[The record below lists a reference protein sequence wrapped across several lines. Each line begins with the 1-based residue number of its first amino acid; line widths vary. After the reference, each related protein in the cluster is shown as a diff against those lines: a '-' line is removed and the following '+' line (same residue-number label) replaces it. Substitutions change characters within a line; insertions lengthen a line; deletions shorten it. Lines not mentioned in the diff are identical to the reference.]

1 MEYLK
6 EIIKWIKTEVKKAKA
21 KGVIVGISGGIDS
34 ALVAYLAKKAFPN
47 NSLGI
52 LMPINKDR
60 YFDLEDG
67 LELVKTFDLKFRIVD
82 LYDEYQSIVN
92 KTKIFSNL
100 TKGNLQARLRM
111 TTLYSFAQENNYL
124 VLGTDNKAEYNLGYF
139 TKWGDGGCDL
149 LPIIH
154 LYKSEVYDYAKK
166 INVPKSI
173 LDKKPSAG
181 LWDGQIDEKEL
192 GFSYDDYEN
201 YDRKILKNK
210 ELIKKIEDQIQKTN
224 HKRQPIPQPIEPIRS
239 LYQPYS
245 LENWMNKIK
254 QKDIKKNIEE
264 LIQNIRSKFPELML
278 TIKWN
283 QLIFMLKKTF
293 ILGIGYSK
301 EFINIAP
308 EQEVVEKFKEEVI
321 KLNYFLTKNLIK
333 IPINQKINWTFIT
346 KIIKNNIKEKYN
358 YQTFWR

>member
-67 LELVKTFDLKFRIVD
+67 LELVKTFDLKFKIVD

-181 LWDGQIDEKEL
+181 LWDGQTDEKEL

-264 LIQNIRSKFPELML
+264 LIQNIRSKFPELTL

-283 QLIFMLKKTF
+283 QLIFMFKKTF

-308 EQEVVEKFKEEVI
+308 EQEVVEKFKEEVM

-333 IPINQKINWTFIT
+333 IPINQKINWIFIT